1 MTEECEFTHAD
12 NKVELRMWEKNSNM
26 VTGGNLDAIKS
37 VKISGTPQ
45 SPLIVKTISPTTSG
59 VTATST
65 TDSTQMLIFQLDN
78 DHHQKF
84 FDNPGAFRSG

>member
-1 MTEECEFTHAD
+1 MNEQCEFTHAD
-12 NKVELRMWEKNSNM
+12 NKIELRMWEKSSQM

-37 VKISGTPQ
+37 VKMSGTPQ

-65 TDSTQMLIFQLDN
+65 DLTEMLIFQLDN

-84 FDNPGAFRSG
+84 FDNPEAFRSG

>member
-37 VKISGTPQ
+37 VKISGTP
-45 SPLIVKTISPTTSG
+45 IMKTISPTTSG
-59 VTATST
+59 VTASST